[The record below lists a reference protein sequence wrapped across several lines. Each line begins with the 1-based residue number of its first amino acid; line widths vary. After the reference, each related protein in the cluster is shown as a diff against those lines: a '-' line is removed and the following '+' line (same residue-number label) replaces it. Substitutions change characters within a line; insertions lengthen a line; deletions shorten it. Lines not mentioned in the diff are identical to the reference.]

1 MTQGSAPAGLL
12 AFAEQVY
19 PKLDRYT
26 YYQLL
31 RVDPKAD
38 TQAIRASYYKI
49 ATQLHPDRYM
59 SLVDAA
65 TRDRLESIYAR
76 INEGYR
82 VLMNGEKRAAYD
94 AGLAR
99 GKMRETGERPLRR
112 NPEDVLTH
120 PEAKKFF
127 RLGMVCFGNKDWKGA
142 AMNFNFARS
151 FEPNAP
157 LIAEKLAE
165 AQAAAKGG
173 GPPSR

>member
-1 MTQGSAPAGLL
+1 MGQGSGPPGLL

-19 PKLDRYT
+19 PALDRYT

-38 TQAIRASYYKI
+38 ASAIRASYYRI
-49 ATQLHPDRYM
+49 ATQLHPDRYNK
-59 SLVDAA
+59 LVDAE
-65 TRDRLESIYAR
+65 TRDRLETIYAR

-94 AGLAR
+94 AGLTR
-99 GKMRETGERPLRR
+99 GKLRETSERPLRR
-112 NPEDVLTH
+112 NPEDALTH

-127 RLGMVCFGNKDWKGA
+127 KLGMVCFSNKDWKGA
-142 AMNFNFARS
+142 VMNFNFARS

-157 LIAEKLAE
+157 LITEKLAE
-165 AQAAAKGG
+165 AQAAAKGT
-173 GPPSR
+173 PSR